1 MIVLGLCVLLF
12 ALFFVAMD
20 TPLDDGYH
28 VQKVRSALR
37 YEERYIF
44 YGSALLTFPL
54 VWLGNNIIEPFWVFD
69 SVIFGNFRLTYVV
82 GILFAIFLGPLWIRT
97 LQNASGR
104 KTQLI
109 RSGGIFLAATLG
121 IGLGGAT
128 LIGIHPNMAAID
140 ENFGYYLTVAFS
152 GIQQHQAVLGL
163 SIPILESPLRN
174 LREQL
179 GPAIRY
185 TWDIYVNNAEI
196 TVFGG
201 SFAFIGGLVG
211 GLGIPLA
218 MIGGVKIGLILAA
231 YLGLFLRY
239 VITTGNPL
247 FGPFI
252 AFGAAISL
260 HTIPEVLATVSAQTG
275 MGVAGMGSTKGS
287 DRAWLG
293 AKIVLV
299 SVVGFLGFASFI
311 EVFLSPVLAEPLIGY
326 LTVSGE
332 IVPYNMGLGRYLVA
346 AGSTLVAFVVAGEV
360 SIRSVRTTVG
370 LLEDYV

>member
-12 ALFFVAMD
+12 GLFYVAMD

-28 VQKVRSALR
+28 VQKVRSVLR

-44 YGSALLTFPL
+44 YGSALLTFPF
-54 VWLGNNIIEPFWVFD
+54 VWLGDILIEVFWTFD
-69 SVIFGNFRLTYVV
+69 SVIFGNFQLTYVV
-82 GILFAIFLGPLWIRT
+82 GLLFAIFLGPLWIRT
-97 LQNASGR
+97 LQNANGR
-104 KTQLI
+104 KTQLT
-109 RSGGIFLAATLG
+109 RSIGIFLSATLG

-128 LIGIHPNMAAID
+128 LIGLHPDMTVLD

-152 GIQQHQAVLGL
+152 GIQQHQAILGL

-201 SFAFIGGLVG
+201 SFAFAGGLAG
-211 GLGIPLA
+211 GLGVPLA
-218 MIGGVKIGLILAA
+218 MIAGAKIGLILAA

-239 VITTGNPL
+239 VITAGNPL
-247 FGPFI
+247 YGPFI

-260 HTIPEVLATVSAQTG
+260 HTIPEVLATVAT
-275 MGVAGMGSTKGS
+275 VAGMGIAGMGVVKGKP
-287 DRAWLG
+287 WLG
-293 AKIVLV
+293 AKIAGISLF
-299 SVVGFLGFASFI
+299 GFLFFGAFI

-326 LTVSGE
+326 LTVQGE
-332 IVPYNMGLGRYLVA
+332 LIPYNMDLGRYLMAVTS
-346 AGSTLVAFVVAGEV
+346 GIVAFVIAGEV
-360 SIRSVRTTVG
+360 SVQSVRATVG